1 MPIPLGTARSLLTSR
16 KTLVISPGHGGDTKH
31 WDSDNERNGSS
42 PIVVFRCRVAEPE
55 AMPRGLWFRIALW
68 PKYPKT
74 MTFQMDL
81 EIPKVEGH
89 LVLYR
94 TEVDP
99 DSVHTNGKNCAGGAA
114 FFNVGETH
122 EHSYTHD
129 LGDILQVIDKK
140 AMMSPCAV
148 RIERDFVD
156 FFEALTFVCGRLN
169 IQNPGDVPS
178 PVAQLKLNLR

>member
-1 MPIPLGTARSLLTSR
+1 MPISLGIAQSLLSSV
-16 KTLVISPGHGGDTKH
+16 KALVISPGHDGDTKH
-31 WDSDNERNGSS
+31 WDSDNERHGSS
-42 PIVVFRCRVAEPE
+42 PIIVFRCRVAQPE
-55 AMPRGLWFRIALW
+55 VMPRGLWFRITLW

-81 EIPKVEGH
+81 EIPKLEGH

-94 TEVDP
+94 LEVDP
-99 DSVHTNGKNCAGGAA
+99 DSVHANKKNCSGGAT

-122 EHSYTHD
+122 EHSYIHD
-129 LGDILQVIDKK
+129 LGNVLETVDKK
-140 AMMSPCAV
+140 GSPCAV

-156 FFEALTFVCGRLN
+156 FTEALTFVCGRLN
-169 IQNPGDVPS
+169 IQNGGDLPK